1 MGFPIYTIF
10 KVLQYFSVIKIIL
23 IINETLNRKK
33 YLKRMHI
40 PDIANGT
47 VREGDL
53 LNGLL
58 MKKVCCNLDQ
68 APTKLFQLIA
78 TIVLYA
84 LIQMRYLLEIVLVK
98 KTTYP

>member
-1 MGFPIYTIF
+1 
-10 KVLQYFSVIKIIL
+10 
-23 IINETLNRKK
+23 
-33 YLKRMHI
+33 MHI

-58 MKKVCCNLDQ
+58 MKKVCCHLDQ
-68 APTKLFQLIA
+68 TPTKLFQFIA

>member
-1 MGFPIYTIF
+1 MRYQIVNSI
-10 KVLQYFSVIKIIL
+10 SS
-23 IINETLNRKK
+23 EW
-33 YLKRMHI
+33 HI

-47 VREGDL
+47 VREEDL

-68 APTKLFQLIA
+68 TPTKSCQFIA